1 MFETSD
7 PKQPFF
13 VTNKVVLFPNDIRIL
28 IKLYQPLVGATA
40 IALYLTLVED
50 FNADAILSDAKGIYS
65 LQEQLDCSLKD
76 LFKALHKL
84 EAVGLIKTV
93 LIKNEIMGQV
103 ITFRLLRVPT
113 SSEFFSTPL
122 LASLLKEKVGVT
134 TFHNLSHTFARE
146 NKKKEN
152 QVNGNKSG
160 RDVSAS
166 FIDVFRLPGQEA
178 ISPSLDVQEAANEN
192 QTHSVAKASVNEHD
206 SIDWN
211 FMKQQFA
218 IYQIPIDEIDKKRE
232 QIRGVMQT
240 YGLSEQEFVDEALPC
255 LHGSYELD
263 MRLIEHTIAENYRLD
278 GTRKR
283 VKQEIH
289 NDKEK
294 KTPANIEDLNSKQQ
308 EIYQAAMSKSPSEFL
323 YKLKKE
329 KGGFVY
335 ASENQILNNLHNQY
349 GLPSDLIN
357 VLVYTCLSFKPG
369 LSSSL
374 AYSIAN
380 DWLQH
385 GVATASQALQ
395 YVAKRRGN
403 IGGHKQK
410 RYYTNKRVEK
420 GTDWSKK
427 KSKVDKNVSS
437 AQLKNFFKNLEDKNG
452 MK

>member
-178 ISPSLDVQEAANEN
+178 ISPSLDVKEAANEN
-192 QTHSVAKASVNEHD
+192 QTHSVAKAS
-206 SIDWN
+206 
-211 FMKQQFA
+211 
-218 IYQIPIDEIDKKRE
+218 
-232 QIRGVMQT
+232 
-240 YGLSEQEFVDEALPC
+240 
-255 LHGSYELD
+255 
-263 MRLIEHTIAENYRLD
+263 
-278 GTRKR
+278 
-283 VKQEIH
+283 
-289 NDKEK
+289 
-294 KTPANIEDLNSKQQ
+294 
-308 EIYQAAMSKSPSEFL
+308 
-323 YKLKKE
+323 
-329 KGGFVY
+329 
-335 ASENQILNNLHNQY
+335 
-349 GLPSDLIN
+349 
-357 VLVYTCLSFKPG
+357 
-369 LSSSL
+369 
-374 AYSIAN
+374 
-380 DWLQH
+380 
-385 GVATASQALQ
+385 
-395 YVAKRRGN
+395 
-403 IGGHKQK
+403 GH
-410 RYYTNKRVEK
+410 
-420 GTDWSKK
+420 
-427 KSKVDKNVSS
+427 
-437 AQLKNFFKNLEDKNG
+437 
-452 MK
+452 